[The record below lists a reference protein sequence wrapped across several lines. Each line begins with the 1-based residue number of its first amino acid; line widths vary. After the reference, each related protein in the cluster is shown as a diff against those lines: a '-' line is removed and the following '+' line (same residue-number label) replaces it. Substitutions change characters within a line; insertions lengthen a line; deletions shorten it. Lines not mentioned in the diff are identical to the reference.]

1 MSLARLVIF
10 AKNYWQGDYDSD
22 QVYIPATLKP
32 PKKHSSDAAK
42 ESWNEHEE
50 AVRIARAILAY
61 NGIDDPK
68 PLEVLKNDEGVP
80 VGWRTGEEG
89 GSTDD
94 GSTEWFDVGP
104 ETIFIPEFP
113 RM

>member
-1 MSLARLVIF
+1 MSLARLVVF

-22 QVYIPATLKP
+22 QVHIPATLKP
-32 PKKHSSDAAK
+32 PKKHSSDAMK

-61 NGIDDPK
+61 NDIDNPK
-68 PLEVLKNDEGVP
+68 PLEVLKTKEGVP
-80 VGWRTGEEG
+80 IGWRTGDESS
-89 GSTDD
+89 STDD
-94 GSTEWFDVGP
+94 GSTEWFDVGS
-104 ETIFIPEFP
+104 ETIFLPEFP